1 VSRAAM
7 VIVDATVWID
17 YLRGDDNAATQW
29 LERRLTLQPLG
40 LTDLTLCEVLQ
51 GVRDDLEFSSVRDD
65 LLRFHVFS
73 TGGAELAVAAARNY
87 LRLRRR
93 GLTVRKTIDCIVAT
107 FCLEAGHELLH
118 RDRDFDAFEKAL
130 GLRVVHP

>member
-1 VSRAAM
+1 M

-17 YLRGDDNAATQW
+17 YLRGDDNAATRW

-51 GVRDDLEFSSVRDD
+51 GVHDELEFSSVRED

-73 TGGAELAVAAARNY
+73 TGGTGLAVAAARNY
-87 LRLRRR
+87 RRLRRR
-93 GLTVRKTIDCIVAT
+93 GATVRKTIDCIVAT
-107 FCLEAGHELLH
+107 FCLEAEHQLLH

>member
-1 VSRAAM
+1 M

-17 YLRGDDNAATQW
+17 YLRGDENPQTRW
-29 LERRLTLQPLG
+29 LERELTRQPLG

-51 GVRDDLEFSSVRDD
+51 GVRDDLEFLTVRDD
-65 LLRFHVFS
+65 LLEFHLFS
-73 TGGAELAVAAARNY
+73 TGGPGLAVAAAHNY
-87 LRLRRR
+87 RILRAR

-107 FCLEAGHELLH
+107 FCLETGHELLH

-130 GLRVVHP
+130 GLKVVQP

>member
-1 VSRAAM
+1 M

-17 YLRGDDNAATQW
+17 YLRGDDNAATRW
-29 LERRLTLQPLG
+29 LERRLTLQPIG

-65 LLRFHVFS
+65 LLRFQVFS
-73 TGGAELAVAAARNY
+73 TGGAELAVAAAQNY

-107 FCLEAGHELLH
+107 FCLEAGNELLH
-118 RDRDFDAFEKAL
+118 RDRDFDAFEKLL
-130 GLRVVHP
+130 GLKVINP

>member
-1 VSRAAM
+1 M

-17 YLRGDDNAATQW
+17 YLRGDENPETRW
-29 LERRLTLQPLG
+29 LERQLTTRPLG

-51 GVRDDLEFSSVRDD
+51 GVRDDLEFLSVRND
-65 LLRFHVFS
+65 LLQFHVFS
-73 TGGAELAVAAARNY
+73 TGSPELAVAAAHNY
-87 LRLRRR
+87 RSLRAR
-93 GLTVRKTIDCIVAT
+93 GFTVRRTIDCIVAT

-130 GLRVVHP
+130 GLEVVHP